1 MRAVLVSSSGHL
13 LIVTA
18 ELEGLQ
24 GPLQAAD
31 VCTSRNHTHLST
43 DWTVVSCMSI
53 RGGQSAAGDVL
64 VEGTLHI
71 KIPDRALLHRN
82 IYLAAEIT
90 NQSLRP

>member
-1 MRAVLVSSSGHL
+1 MHLNIVDEGSVGIVKWHL

-64 VEGTLHI
+64 VEGSIRQGISHSTH
-71 KIPDRALLHRN
+71 
-82 IYLAAEIT
+82 
-90 NQSLRP
+90 